1 MWMEDYEALHAAEKA
16 EFRRLANALLSRTYL
31 LRNVYDDQKKMMD
44 MNSDYRTARRFFF
57 HFAGLFFPC
66 GVGFVPGR

>member
-44 MNSDYRTARRFFF
+44 MNSDYEL
-57 HFAGLFFPC
+57 HPIC
-66 GVGFVPGR
+66 